1 MATLSQV
8 GIAGVGSGVLMPKLR
23 NRWRVEFAGIGGGAF
38 GTNLSMQAVTVSRP
52 SLTFDEVQ
60 VDRYN
65 SKIFVVGKHTWDMM
79 SLTVED
85 DVTNLAT
92 AVVQAQLERQ
102 QRLIG
107 GSGPWLNS
115 EATANT
121 YKFGTIISM
130 LGGNEEVTEQWKLEG
145 CAINQANWNDLDY
158 ASSDAVRIDL
168 QIRFDHAR
176 QELISAVLGTAI
188 GGLIL

>member
-1 MATLSQV
+1 MATLSQA
-8 GIAGVGSGVLMPKLR
+8 GIAGVGFGVLMPKLR
-23 NRWRVEFAGIGGGAF
+23 NRWRIEFAGIGGGAQ
-38 GTNLSMQAVTVSRP
+38 GTNISMQAVTATRP
-52 SLTFDEVQ
+52 SLTFDEVPI
-60 VDRYN
+60 DRYN

-92 AVVQAQLERQ
+92 TVIQAQLERQ

-107 GSGPWLNS
+107 ASGPWLNT

-121 YKFGTIISM
+121 YKFGTIITM

-176 QELISAVLGTAI
+176 QTLINAVQGTAI

>member
-8 GIAGVGSGVLMPKLR
+8 GIAGVGFGTLMPRLR
-23 NRWRVEFAGIGGGAF
+23 NRWRIEFAGIGGGAQ
-38 GTNLSMQAVTVSRP
+38 GINLSMQAVTVTRP

-60 VDRYN
+60 IDRYN
-65 SKIFVVGKHTWDMM
+65 SKVFVVGKHTWDMC

-92 AVVQAQLERQ
+92 SVIQAQLERQ

-107 GSGPWLNS
+107 ASGPWLNT

-121 YKFGTIISM
+121 YKFGTIITM
-130 LGGNEEVTEQWKLEG
+130 LGGNEEVTEVWKLEG
-145 CAINQANWNDLDY
+145 CAINQANWGDLDY

-176 QELISAVLGTAI
+176 QTLINSVVGSAI

>member
-8 GIAGVGSGVLMPKLR
+8 GIAGVGFGVLMPKLR
-23 NRWRVEFAGIGGGAF
+23 NRWRIEFAGIGGGAQ
-38 GTNLSMQAVTVSRP
+38 GTNVSMQAVTVTRP
-52 SLTFDEVQ
+52 SLTFDETQ
-60 VDRYN
+60 IDRYN
-65 SKIFVVGKHTWDMM
+65 SKVFVVGKHTWDMC

-92 AVVQAQLERQ
+92 TVIQAQLERQ

-107 GSGPWLNS
+107 ASGPWLNT

-121 YKFGTIISM
+121 YKFGTIITM
-130 LGGNEEVTEQWKLEG
+130 LGGNEEVTEIWKLEG

-176 QELISAVLGTAI
+176 QTLINSVNGTAI

>member
-8 GIAGVGSGVLMPKLR
+8 GIAGVGFGVLMPKLR
-23 NRWRVEFAGIGGGAF
+23 NRWRVEFIGIGGGAQ

-52 SLTFDEVQ
+52 SLSFEDVPI
-60 VDRYN
+60 DRYN
-65 SKIFVVGKHTWDMM
+65 SRVYVVGKHTWEMCN
-79 SLTVED
+79 LVIED

-92 AVVQAQLERQ
+92 TVLQAQLERQ

-107 GSGPWLNS
+107 ASGPWLNT

-121 YKFGTIISM
+121 YKFGTIITM
-130 LGGNEEVTEQWKLEG
+130 LGGNEEETESWKLEG

-158 ASSDAVRIDL
+158 TSSDPVRIDL

-176 QELISAVLGTAI
+176 QTLINSVNGTAI

>member
-1 MATLSQV
+1 MATLSQA
-8 GIAGVGSGVLMPKLR
+8 GIAGVGFGVLMPKLR
-23 NRWRVEFAGIGGGAF
+23 NRWRIEFAGIGGGAQ
-38 GTNLSMQAVTVSRP
+38 GTNISMQAVTCTRP
-52 SLTFDEVQ
+52 SLSFDEVQ
-60 VDRYN
+60 IDRYN
-65 SKIFVVGKHTWDMM
+65 SKIFVVGKHTWEMM

-92 AVVQAQLERQ
+92 TVIQAQLERQ

-107 GSGPWLNS
+107 ASGPWLNT

-121 YKFGTIISM
+121 YKFGTIITM

-176 QELISAVLGTAI
+176 QTLINAVQGTAI